1 MKENK
6 LSEILRGFSPNEFKR
21 FGDFVRSPFH
31 NKSQKIILL
40 YDHLRKFSDDFS
52 SYEIS
57 NEEISTLIYGNEN
70 QSDSKVRSLVS
81 DFVRLMEKFMILT
94 QYSKNTIAQR
104 VQLLTA
110 LNSRDLSKSFRK
122 TLKETMEYQEKQ
134 FNRDEDYYYNQ
145 IFLELES
152 FNFQLLRNTNIN
164 EQGFNK
170 ISENIDLFFILTKL
184 NLLHFMSYR
193 QQDFTDRYGYN
204 IWQVNEVIN
213 YIESKLGR
221 IKKEHPIIY
230 MKYLILMTIIKPEK
244 ENYFTDLKKFVLS
257 NHERLSFEVLDY
269 IFGALTNYCMTKCNS
284 GDKKYKAERF
294 RVYKVMEDMS
304 LFETDKYIN
313 YVDFMN
319 VIIAS
324 LEVNKP
330 SWAEKFFDKHKSRIL
345 PELSEDTLNL
355 ARTQIYYHR
364 RKYEEA
370 IKCLNNVSYSNY
382 IFYLRSKMLLSRIY
396 YEKKETEPIIYII
409 DAARHYLKRNKQI
422 SKANYVSFSKYF
434 NTLNKL
440 IGLDKNQKF
449 GIKKLKEEIMKE
461 KSISSKD
468 WFLEKLKEL
477 ESTDK

>member
-1 MKENK
+1 
-6 LSEILRGFSPNEFKR
+6 
-21 FGDFVRSPFH
+21 
-31 NKSQKIILL
+31 
-40 YDHLRKFSDDFS
+40 
-52 SYEIS
+52 
-57 NEEISTLIYGNEN
+57 
-70 QSDSKVRSLVS
+70 
-81 DFVRLMEKFMILT
+81 
-94 QYSKNTIAQR
+94 
-104 VQLLTA
+104 
-110 LNSRDLSKSFRK
+110 
-122 TLKETMEYQEKQ
+122 
-134 FNRDEDYYYNQ
+134 
-145 IFLELES
+145 
-152 FNFQLLRNTNIN
+152 
-164 EQGFNK
+164 
-170 ISENIDLFFILTKL
+170 
-184 NLLHFMSYR
+184 
-193 QQDFTDRYGYN
+193 
-204 IWQVNEVIN
+204 
-213 YIESKLGR
+213 
-221 IKKEHPIIY
+221 
-230 MKYLILMTIIKPEK
+230 
-244 ENYFTDLKKFVLS
+244 
-257 NHERLSFEVLDY
+257 
-269 IFGALTNYCMTKCNS
+269 MTKCNA
-284 GDKKYKAERF
+284 GDKKYRAERF

-319 VIIAS
+319 VVIAS

-330 SWAEKFFDKHKSRIL
+330 GWAEKFFDKHKSRIL

-364 RKYEEA
+364 KKYEDA

-440 IGLDKNQKF
+440 IGLEKSQKF

-477 ESTDK
+477 ESADK